1 MVENSQPFSSGAK
14 PKEIQFILIHKY
26 SGIRSNEMFFT
37 LQNGRFK
44 GTVTSFVVLSIK

>member
-26 SGIRSNEMFFT
+26 SGIRSNECSLPYKT
-37 LQNGRFK
+37 EDLREQ
-44 GTVTSFVVLSIK
+44 

>member
-26 SGIRSNEMFFT
+26 SGIRSNG
-37 LQNGRFK
+37 N
-44 GTVTSFVVLSIK
+44 VLYLEDLKEQ